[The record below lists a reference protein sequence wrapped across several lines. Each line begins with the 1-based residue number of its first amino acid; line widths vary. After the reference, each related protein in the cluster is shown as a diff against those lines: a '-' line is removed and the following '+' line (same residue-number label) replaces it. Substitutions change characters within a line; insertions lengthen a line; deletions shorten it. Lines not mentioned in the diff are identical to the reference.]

1 MLQAAAPV
9 TLFFRPFRSYRAAF
23 LTFALHYR
31 PMKLNKYFVIDFDS
45 TFTKVE
51 AFDVLADISLRDHP
65 EKEERTE
72 QIHQITNQGMDG
84 SISFR
89 QSLEQRL
96 QLLAPARQHLE
107 PLIQRLKGS
116 VSESFKRNKEFFQ
129 KYADNIFIISNGFK
143 EFIEPIVTEFGIKP
157 ENILANE
164 FRFDDKGRVI
174 GFDQNNPLSANGGK
188 VEQLK
193 KLNLPGDVYVIGD
206 GYTDYEIKHAGLA
219 NKFYAFTENVEREN
233 VKSKADHI
241 TPSLDEFLYLNK
253 LNTAISYPKNRIN
266 VLLLENVHPVA
277 IELLKTEGFN
287 VETYHAALSE
297 EELCEKIKNVS
308 VLGIRSKTH
317 VTAKVLEHANR
328 LMVIGAFCIGTN
340 QIDLKEATRKGIAVF
355 NAPFSNTRSVVELAI
370 AEMIMLMRS
379 IVDKSVLMHQG
390 KWDKSAKGSFE
401 VRGKKLGLIGYGN
414 IGTQLS
420 VLAESMGMKVLYYD
434 VEERLSLGNAV
445 KCKTIKEVLEQA
457 DVISLHVDGRTSNA
471 NLIGADEFD
480 LMKKGVIVINL
491 SRGHVVNIHALKE
504 NILSGKV
511 AGCAIDVFPHEPS
524 SNNEEFVSELRGL
537 PNTILTPHIGGSTLE
552 AQENIGNFV
561 PGKIMDYINT
571 GSTSNSV
578 NFPNLTLPILENAHR
593 LIHIHNNVPGILAK
607 INQVLADHGINIVGQ
622 YLKTNESI
630 GYVITDINKEY
641 DKDVISKLRAIE
653 QTIKFRML
661 Y

>member
-1 MLQAAAPV
+1 
-9 TLFFRPFRSYRAAF
+9 
-23 LTFALHYR
+23 
-31 PMKLNKYFVIDFDS
+31 MKLNKYFVIDFDS

-51 AFDVLADISLRDHP
+51 AFDVLADISLKDHP
-65 EKEERTE
+65 DREERKK
-72 QIHQITNQGMDG
+72 QIIGITNQGMDG

-89 QSLEQRL
+89 ESLERRL
-96 QLLAPARQHLE
+96 NLLAPSHHHLQ
-107 PLIQRLKGS
+107 PLINQLRGS

-129 KYADNIFIISNGFK
+129 NYSDNIYIISNGFK
-143 EFIEPIVTEFGIKP
+143 EFIEPIVTEFGIKS

-164 FRFDDKGRVI
+164 FKFDTDGKVI
-174 GFDQNNPLSANGGK
+174 GFDTENPLSANGGK

-193 KLNLPGDVYVIGD
+193 KLNLPGDIYVIGD

-219 NKFYAFTENVEREN
+219 NKFFAFTENVEREN
-233 VKSKADHI
+233 VKNKADHI

-277 IELLKTEGFN
+277 LELMKAEGFN
-287 VETYHAALSE
+287 VETYHAAMTE
-297 EELCEKIKNVS
+297 EELCQKIKNVS
-308 VLGIRSKTH
+308 VLGIRSKTQ
-317 VTAKVLEHANR
+317 VTEKVLEHANR

-340 QIDLKEATRKGIAVF
+340 QIDLKAATKKGIAVF

-370 AEMIMLMRS
+370 AQMIILIRS
-379 IVDKSVLMHQG
+379 IADKSAKMHKG
-390 KWDKSAKGSFE
+390 VWDKSAKGSFE

-420 VLAESMGMKVLYYD
+420 VIAESLGMKVLYYD
-434 VEERLSLGNAV
+434 TEERLSLGNAI
-445 KCKTIKEVLEQA
+445 KCKSMKEVLEQA
-457 DVISLHVDGRTSNA
+457 DVLSMHVDGRASNT
-471 NLIGADEFD
+471 NLIGTKEFA
-480 LMKKGVIVINL
+480 LMKKGVIFINL
-491 SRGHVVNIHALKE
+491 SRGHVVDIQALRE

-511 AGCAIDVFPHEPS
+511 AGCAIDVFPYEPV
-524 SNNEEFVSELRGL
+524 SNDEEFTSELRGL
-537 PNTILTPHIGGSTLE
+537 PNTLLTPHIGGSTAE

-561 PGKIMDYINT
+561 PSKIMDYINT

-578 NFPNLTLPILENAHR
+578 NFPNLTLPILDNAHR

-607 INQVLADHGINIVGQ
+607 INQILADNGINIVGQ
-622 YLKTNESI
+622 YLKTTELV

-641 DKDVISKLRAIE
+641 DKEVIAKLRAID
-653 QTIKFRML
+653 QTIKFRVL